1 MNCMMRING
10 LMRIAGKKGCFNMI
24 VNRNFAK
31 FLSVIFACEF
41 TALSGYVMNFFI
53 PGFQSSGH
61 TLFRFGFLIL
71 LFFVSVSYFSI
82 ISLESDI
89 SEKTGEDKGWFL
101 IKGEID
107 YFILSLIVIV
117 FGLFL
122 IFMIGLIL
130 TILGII

>member
-1 MNCMMRING
+1 
-10 LMRIAGKKGCFNMI
+10 MI

-41 TALSGYVMNFFI
+41 TALSCYVLDFFI
-53 PGFQSSGH
+53 
-61 TLFRFGFLIL
+61 
-71 LFFVSVSYFSI
+71 LFFVSISYFSI

>member
-1 MNCMMRING
+1 
-10 LMRIAGKKGCFNMI
+10 MI

-41 TALSGYVMNFFI
+41 TALSGYVMDFFI
-53 PGFQSSGH
+53 PGFQAAGH

-71 LFFVSVSYFSI
+71 LFFVSISYFSI
-82 ISLESDI
+82 ISLDDEISD
-89 SEKTGEDKGWFL
+89 ETGEDKGWFL

-117 FGLFL
+117 FGVFL
-122 IFMIGLIL
+122 IFIIGLLL
-130 TILGII
+130 TIWGII